1 MENEQKLDISW
12 ESIFK
17 ISVAVVSLYI
27 IYLVRSVL
35 VWFIFAVI
43 ISVLLDPLFDFLK
56 KKKVPRM
63 ISVLVVYTLIFGVLS
78 LLIYL
83 AVPLFVSEIRQ
94 FAQKFPGY
102 FEKIAPSL
110 KALGFKAF
118 QDAENFIIFL
128 SNNLESIAVN
138 LFKAA
143 SAIFGGF
150 LSTFFVIS
158 LAIFLSL
165 EDKPIER
172 TLMILFPKKY
182 ETYAIDLW
190 KRCRDR
196 VSGWFL
202 SRVIG
207 AVFVGFLTYLS
218 LLIFKP
224 EEGSTYPLIL
234 GFFAGILDFVP
245 VIGPIF
251 AGILIF
257 ILVSLNGLANGFFAL
272 IAFIL
277 IQQIENNIIL
287 PFLTKK
293 FSDLSPVW
301 VLLGLTVG
309 GILWGVWGAILAVPL
324 FGILS
329 EFGRD
334 FLKKRKEEAEVL

>member
-43 ISVLLDPLFDFLK
+43 ISVMLDPIFDFLK
-56 KKKVPRM
+56 KKKVPRVV
-63 ISVLVVYTLIFGVLS
+63 SVLVVYILIFGVIS

-94 FAQKFPGY
+94 FGQNFPIY

-110 KALGFKAF
+110 RTLGLKAF
-118 QDAENFIIFL
+118 QDAENFIAFL
-128 SNNLESIAVN
+128 SNNLESITTN
-138 LFKAA
+138 IFKAA

-165 EDKPIER
+165 EDKPIEK
-172 TLMILFPKKY
+172 TLMIIFPKKY
-182 ETYAIDLW
+182 EAYVLDLW

-207 AVFVGFLTYLS
+207 ALFVGFLAYLS
-218 LLIFKP
+218 LLIFK
-224 EEGSTYPLIL
+224 TKYPLIL
-234 GFFAGILDFVP
+234 GFFAGILDIVP

-257 ILVSLNGLANGFFAL
+257 LLVSLNSFASGLFAL
-272 IAFIL
+272 VAFIL
-277 IQQIENNIIL
+277 IQQIENNILL

-293 FSDLSPVW
+293 FVALSPVW
-301 VLLGLTVG
+301 VLLGLTIG
-309 GILWGVWGAILAVPL
+309 GILWGVLGAILAVPF

-334 FLKKRKEEAEVL
+334 FLKKRKEEVEIV

>member
-43 ISVLLDPLFDFLK
+43 ISVLLDPLFDLLK
-56 KKKVPRM
+56 KKKVPKVV
-63 ISVLVVYTLIFGVLS
+63 SVLVVYLLIFGILS
-78 LLIYL
+78 FLIYL
-83 AVPLFVSEIRQ
+83 TVPFFTSEIRQ
-94 FAQKFPGY
+94 FAQNFPGY
-102 FEKIAPSL
+102 FEKIAPPL
-110 KALGFKAF
+110 RTLGLKAF
-118 QDAENFIIFL
+118 QDAENFIAFL
-128 SNNLESIAVN
+128 SNNLESIAAN
-138 LFKAA
+138 IFRAA
-143 SAIFGGF
+143 SAIFGGV

-165 EDKPIER
+165 EDKPIEK

-182 ETYAIDLW
+182 EAYVLDLW

-207 AVFVGFLTYLS
+207 AVFVGLLAYLS
-218 LLIFKP
+218 LLVFK
-224 EEGSTYPLIL
+224 TKYPLIL
-234 GFFAGILDFVP
+234 GFFSGILDIIP

-251 AGILIF
+251 AGVLIF
-257 ILVSLNGLANGFFAL
+257 LVVSLNSLASGFFAL
-272 IAFIL
+272 AAFIL

-293 FSDLSPVW
+293 FVDLSPVW

-309 GILWGVWGAILAVPL
+309 GILWGVWGAILAVPF

-329 EFGRD
+329 EFIRD
-334 FLKKRKEEAEVL
+334 FLKKRKEEAEIV

>member
-43 ISVLLDPLFDFLK
+43 ISVMLDPVFDFLK
-56 KKKVPRM
+56 KKKIPRVV
-63 ISVLVVYTLIFGVLS
+63 SVLIVYVLIFGVLS
-78 LLIYL
+78 LMIYL

-94 FAQKFPGY
+94 FAQNFPGY

-110 KALGFKAF
+110 RILGLKTFK
-118 QDAENFIIFL
+118 DAENFIVFL
-128 SNNLESIAVN
+128 SNNLESIATN

-172 TLMILFPKKY
+172 TLMIIFPKKY
-182 ETYAIDLW
+182 EAYALDLW

-207 AVFVGFLTYLS
+207 AVFVGFLSYLS
-218 LLIFKP
+218 LLVFK
-224 EEGSTYPLIL
+224 TKYPLIL
-234 GFFAGILDFVP
+234 GFFAGILDIVP

-257 ILVSLNGLANGFFAL
+257 IFVSLNSFASGLFAL
-272 IAFIL
+272 VAFIL
-277 IQQIENNIIL
+277 IQQIENNILL

-293 FSDLSPVW
+293 FADLSPVW

-334 FLKKRKEEAEVL
+334 FLKKRKEGAEII